1 MTDNLGEDRHNSGVR
16 MNGTGPPNALEPT
29 RITRYDLPMSRRL
42 FDIAGPR
49 GSA

>member
-1 MTDNLGEDRHNSGVR
+1 M
-16 MNGTGPPNALEPT
+16 MPNTALQPT

-49 GSA
+49 GSALGRKTAVHAP

>member
-1 MTDNLGEDRHNSGVR
+1 MMTW
-16 MNGTGPPNALEPT
+16 PNTALEPT